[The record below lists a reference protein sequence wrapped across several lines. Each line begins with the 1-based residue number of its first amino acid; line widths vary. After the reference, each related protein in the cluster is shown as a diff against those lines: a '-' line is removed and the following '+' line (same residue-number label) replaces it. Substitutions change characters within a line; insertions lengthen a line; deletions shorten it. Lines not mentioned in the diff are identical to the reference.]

1 MSTQARCPAIKWSSD
16 TPACQ
21 WPVSRPRKIR
31 LYRHKVKQLQ
41 DLLMATQLEASRPG
55 LLVTTRNTLP
65 SLSLKYTNGQWQWI
79 MNEGNIVTYK
89 NERKY
94 IM

>member
-1 MSTQARCPAIKWSSD
+1 
-16 TPACQ
+16 
-21 WPVSRPRKIR
+21 
-31 LYRHKVKQLQ
+31 
-41 DLLMATQLEASRPG
+41 MATQLEASRPG

-79 MNEGNIVTYK
+79 MKEGNIVTDK
-89 NERKY
+89 SARKY

>member
-16 TPACQ
+16 TPACDQ
-21 WPVSRPRKIR
+21 RPVSRPRKIR
-31 LYRHKVKQLQ
+31 LYRHKVKQIQ

-65 SLSLKYTNGQWQWI
+65 SLSLKYTNGQWQWM
-79 MNEGNIVTYK
+79 MNEGD
-89 NERKY
+89 
-94 IM
+94 